1 MKNFSTIV
9 CFNLSKKTTILV
21 PLSQRDALTCG
32 GTRICNPDNL
42 VVFKKS
48 LPIWIVTKGQ
58 VDANL
63 VPLVFSLLTK
73 SRNRRINC
81 GRGSGRSKIAI
92 MQTML
97 ATQPRR
103 LVTRMSQ
110 YDFQNHFIR
119 PSSWRAACFLALV
132 FTYIVCHAW
141 LHDWSGNESL
151 FLVFV
156 FSFFGTEW

>member
-1 MKNFSTIV
+1 MSVSSFSDA
-9 CFNLSKKTTILV
+9 SKSHLFLLQ
-21 PLSQRDALTCG
+21 PMCRGWLDAL
-32 GTRICNPDNL
+32 RVQQPFFMFFFFAQNPQ
-42 VVFKKS
+42 F
-48 LPIWIVTKGQ
+48 WIVTEGQ
-58 VDANL
+58 VHANL
-63 VPLVFSLLTK
+63 RALVFSLLTK

>member
-1 MKNFSTIV
+1 MYPWVWTIYLLFRISKAILNMCVVVTFYYWIKPPKFPKFSSFV
-9 CFNLSKKTTILV
+9 EILH
-21 PLSQRDALTCG
+21 SE
-32 GTRICNPDNL
+32 
-42 VVFKKS
+42 
-48 LPIWIVTKGQ
+48 LPQKVKCMQI
-58 VDANL
+58 L
-63 VPLVFSLLTK
+63 FSLVFSLLTK